1 MAIRAVVKIIL
12 YSIAT
17 IIIFSLL
24 VDGVLNDNLAND
36 FSNFDRS
43 LYLWLVRNKILVL
56 GLVYLTIFGVISF
69 IVIRNTSNNMIE
81 IISAMD
87 EVLKE
92 PKNQVKLPSEL
103 AILESRLNNIRVVF

>member
-1 MAIRAVVKIIL
+1 MKNREFTNLKNSLAIRAVVKIIF

-36 FSNFDRS
+36 FSDFNRS

-69 IVIRNTSNNMIE
+69 IVIRNTNNNTNKSVKKKLLNE
-81 IISAMD
+81 NFSFLSSYIIS
-87 EVLKE
+87 
-92 PKNQVKLPSEL
+92 PP
-103 AILESRLNNIRVVF
+103 LN